1 MSDEVP
7 AQVIVDELFKSRPMV
22 GKTTPMDCWSINVMS
37 RADASALKTMINRPV
52 GRMLV
57 WSWKAGSGLAI
68 SAGGLFQVFTPGPA
82 PVVWPLQGTDA
93 QRPLCYVF
101 ERIEGTQVN
110 EADFWGYLLWR
121 R

>member
-22 GKTTPMDCWSINVMS
+22 GRTTPMDCWSMNVIR

-57 WSWKAGSGLAI
+57 WSWNAGSGLAI
-68 SAGGLFQVFTPGPA
+68 AAGGFFEVFTPGPA
-82 PVVWPLQGTDA
+82 PIAWL
-93 QRPLCYVF
+93 
-101 ERIEGTQVN
+101 
-110 EADFWGYLLWR
+110 
-121 R
+121 